1 MLTKNKKKLIIV
13 VLVSM
18 IIVCAV
24 VAVKWKGISGNKDH
38 SETSQQEVSD
48 NISGN
53 VTVPEQKNPCF
64 DNPKDFI
71 KEEWRL
77 AYYNKL
83 VEIRNENLNL
93 DESVRETEIVSNY
106 SLYDLDK
113 DNIPEL
119 ILYRGLSHSVHRIEI
134 YCYCDDEV
142 IYIDDVA
149 LDYATLYYSADMDGL
164 MLYFRRYDYADI
176 YKLILENGEI
186 SSEHLASGKRN
197 DPILYVDDIVPE
209 AKLLSKYSI
218 SFDLP
223 LVEYGIMTEKLICSV
238 NRISDD
244 EVEDSLLEALSNVGK
259 VYAVSEYGRFE
270 SGYKSFGELCKPGG
284 IHPKNQLVIDDYI
297 FVDVNCDDRQELIV
311 NLVYEHELY
320 AIGYVVILSLQED
333 IVYAYCIEYDCDVTK
348 NGMFLSS
355 VGEAV
360 QYSFYKDEFYAGY
373 VADYSTYL
381 QKLWDAGS
389 CISEMLPDTDFAQ
402 DKLPKDILIKDICQG
417 DIGNDGIKDV
427 AVVFEYA
434 GDATKDA
441 WYPDEVN
448 DRVLFVYRE
457 IRDEYY
463 VVSYRNYNLIK
474 GRTEGGVFGDPY
486 NGIAIEDG
494 MLKVSDYGGSSSRWG
509 NEYYFGY
516 HDDTFALCK
525 YVEYSHSTHTANG
538 VASVYDYAADGFYG
552 EMEQYAIS
560 FADADFEPL
569 LIYKGTFWKDTIRFR
584 GAQGSYTTETSPK
597 VYLPALVYGK
607 YYYDYFGVSE
617 DVAYIRDTSLNSSTS
632 ETFDKVMNRD
642 YPNMKKVEME
652 LEKEIFDN
660 WKTLLSYE
668 IPQYYYKNDNGEV
681 LYFHSVTVED
691 GKLMHN
697 ICHSADGIIRVSD
710 NSSDELLAMEN
721 QYYAEWDGNIY
732 FRQYHADS
740 FIEGALWADYDYA
753 SQPLL
758 EKDFV
763 CMDAQGNVTKVGK
776 DYGYGAMYIVDAV
789 GNDPRIYSTM
799 LDEDGLYKIYSC
811 DLAGKNSV
819 CLHSSEIRID
829 FCGRYEDKIAFCEGH
844 NKIGYVDLKNGDVS
858 YFRDF
863 REEEYLGINEKG
875 VYYIGHQYSEDA
887 DFYICKG
894 SYDGKTEILD
904 QFRIVDLVP
913 DDMLDECL
921 DAEGNLLYF
930 ATSYETADVDIVE
943 KKIYFLLQG
952 YAGTGH
958 FPQGGALFELNMATE
973 ICTKISKM
981 PNVTKF
987 RVVAQDAN
995 TWIYYPQEGYVDG
1008 EYEVWTENFP
1018 IDGNTEADAPDDVNA
1033 RYDMGG
1039 VTQQY
1044 YSHGGY
1050 GVYATPDANG
1060 CSYEVLSE
1068 EEINSLGIGNPTMI
1082 GETNAD
1088 VYWSIERA
1096 EYIGDKLFFSVV
1108 ISDHDREQ
1116 NVGWRD
1122 FYVRRVT
1129 YDYCKDLSS
1138 GEITLLQSY

>member
-1 MLTKNKKKLIIV
+1 MGIKNKKKLIIIV
-13 VLVSM
+13 ILMAMV
-18 IIVCAV
+18 IVCAV
-24 VAVKWKGISGNKDH
+24 VAVKWKDSGSDTDR
-38 SETSQQEVSD
+38 SDTSQQVVSD
-48 NISGN
+48 NASGN

-106 SLYDLDK
+106 SLHDLDK
-113 DNIPEL
+113 DDIPEL
-119 ILYRGLSHSVHRIEI
+119 ILYRGLSHSVGRIEI

-149 LDYATLYYSADMDGL
+149 LDYATLYYSADTDGL
-164 MLYFRRYDYADI
+164 LLYFKRYDYADI

-186 SSEHLASGKRN
+186 LSEHLAFGNKN
-197 DPILYVDDIVPE
+197 APMLYVDDIVPE
-209 AKLLSKYSI
+209 VKLLSKYSI

-238 NRISDD
+238 NRYSDD
-244 EVEDSLLEALSNVGK
+244 EVEYSLLEALSNHGK
-259 VYAVSEYGRFE
+259 VYAVSEYGRFA
-270 SGYKSFGELCKPGG
+270 SGYMSFGELCKPGG
-284 IHPKNQLVIDDYI
+284 INSKNQLVIEDYI
-297 FVDVNCDDRQELIV
+297 FADVNSDDQQELIV
-311 NLVYEHELY
+311 ALVYKQELY
-320 AIGYVVILSLQED
+320 ERGYTVILSRQEE
-333 IVYAYCIEYDCDVTK
+333 IVYAYCLGHNCDVTN

-360 QYSFYKDEFYAGY
+360 LYSFYKDEFYASY
-373 VADYSTYL
+373 VSDYTTYL

-389 CISEMLPDTDFAQ
+389 CVSEMLPDTDIAQ

-441 WYPDEVN
+441 WYPNDVN
-448 DRVLFVYRE
+448 DRVLCVYRE

-463 VVSYRNYNLIK
+463 VISYRNYNLIK

-486 NGIAIEDG
+486 KGIAIEDG

-516 HDDTFALCK
+516 HDGTFALCK

-538 VASVYDYAADGFYG
+538 VASVYDYTSDELFG
-552 EMEQYAIS
+552 EMEQYAFS
-560 FADADFEPL
+560 FADTDFEPL
-569 LIYKGTFWKDTIRFR
+569 LIYKGTFSKDTIRFR
-584 GAQGSYTTETSPK
+584 WAQGSYTTETSPE

-607 YYYDYFGVSE
+607 FYYDYFGMSE
-617 DVAYIRDTSLNSSTS
+617 DAAYIRDASMNSSTS
-632 ETFDKVMNRD
+632 EALDKVMNRD

-652 LEKEIFDN
+652 LDEEIFEN
-660 WKTLLSYE
+660 WEKLLSYE
-668 IPQYYYKNDNGEV
+668 IPKYYYESDDGEV

-691 GKLMHN
+691 GRIMHN
-697 ICHSADGIIRVSD
+697 IYHSANGMVKVSD
-710 NSSDELLAMEN
+710 NSFDELSAMEN
-721 QYYAEWDGNIY
+721 RYYAEWDGNIY

-740 FIEGALWADYDYA
+740 FMDGALWADYDYVL
-753 SQPLL
+753 QPLL

-763 CMDAQGNVTKVGK
+763 CMDAQRNVTKVGK

-811 DLAGKNSV
+811 DLTGKNSV

-829 FCGRYEDKIAFCEGH
+829 LCGRYEDKLAFCTAY
-844 NKIGYVDLKNGDVS
+844 NKIGYVDLKDGDVS

-863 REEEYLGINEKG
+863 ESEEYLG
-875 VYYIGHQYSEDA
+875 
-887 DFYICKG
+887 
-894 SYDGKTEILD
+894 
-904 QFRIVDLVP
+904 
-913 DDMLDECL
+913 MDE
-921 DAEGNLLYF
+921 EGNLLYF
-930 ATSYETADVDIVE
+930 ATSNETADVDIVDE
-943 KKIYFLLQG
+943 KMYFLLQG

-958 FPQGGALFELNMATE
+958 FPQGGALFELNTATE

-981 PNVTKF
+981 PNTTEF
-987 RVVAQDAN
+987 RVVVDDAN
-995 TWIYYPQEGYVDG
+995 TWIYYPQDGYVDG

-1018 IDGNTEADAPDDVNA
+1018 IGGDTDADAPDDVNA

-1050 GVYATPDANG
+1050 GVYATPNASG
-1060 CSYEVLSE
+1060 YSYEVLSE

-1082 GETNAD
+1082 GEANGD

-1096 EYIGDKLFFSVV
+1096 EYIGDKFF
-1108 ISDHDREQ
+1108 
-1116 NVGWRD
+1116 
-1122 FYVRRVT
+1122 
-1129 YDYCKDLSS
+1129 
-1138 GEITLLQSY
+1138 